1 MTIAGSRNT
10 GISAKVS
17 QADWC
22 LAATRQ
28 APSGSFSR
36 PRTSTR
42 VPQITF
48 SHHRLASPCRRRPC
62 MAQRRGANSSQL
74 PSTRNT
80 AVLT

>member
-1 MTIAGSRNT
+1 MAGSRNT

-22 LAATRQ
+22 LDATRQ
-28 APSGSFSR
+28 APLGSFSR
-36 PRTSTR
+36 PRTSKR

-48 SHHRLASPCRRRPC
+48 SHHRLASPCSRSPSI
-62 MAQRRGANSSQL
+62 AQRRGASSSQL
-74 PSTRNT
+74 PQTRKT